1 MSEKVSAVAAGPTR
15 WVPNAE
21 PTGAPLQALP
31 LEGEMVGE
39 EMAGVKFTVSVS
51 PLAPMGVHQW
61 AGPKSVSGVMVDEP
75 EVDVVSAG
83 ELGFVGNGTV

>member
-1 MSEKVSAVAAGPTR
+1 
-15 WVPNAE
+15 
-21 PTGAPLQALP
+21 
-31 LEGEMVGE
+31 
-39 EMAGVKFTVSVS
+39 MAGVKFTVSVS